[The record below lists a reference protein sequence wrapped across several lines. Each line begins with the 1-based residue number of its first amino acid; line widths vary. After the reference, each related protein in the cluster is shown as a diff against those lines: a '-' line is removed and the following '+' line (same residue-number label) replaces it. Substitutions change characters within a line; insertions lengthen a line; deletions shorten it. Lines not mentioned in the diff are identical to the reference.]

1 MEKSI
6 REVLEEV
13 CEDICNNY
21 CRFRDTTDEDCLCD
35 RIRKGDSCLLDR
47 LN

>member
-21 CRFRDTTDEDCLCD
+21 CRFRDTTDEDY
-35 RIRKGDSCLLDR
+35 LDR
-47 LN
+47 KSVV

>member
-6 REVLEEV
+6 KKVLEEV

-21 CRFRDTTDEDCLCD
+21 CRFR
-35 RIRKGDSCLLDR
+35 KGDSCPLDR